1 MTIHDVASQ
10 LINLSVGGYINGEKF
25 SKDRLENQ
33 LRCLFRNEE
42 HNAIAH
48 TVVMEVA
55 LRDGR
60 WLFSVTHYNNK
71 PDGFDYMIPDTRE
84 QEDELFARLT
94 KRGA

>member
-10 LINLSVGGYINGEKF
+10 LHSLSVDGYFNGEKF
-25 SKDRLENQ
+25 SVKQ
-33 LRCLFRNEE
+33 LQNYIADMFRSEE
-42 HNAIAH
+42 TLAIAN
-48 TVVMEVA
+48 TIVMEIA